1 MEEEGSLCPLSPAGS
16 TEEPSHEKVP
26 LSYLEMEEDGHPSV
40 SRQLSSGEPGPG
52 RTPAPHPAA
61 GSILISLP
69 STGSDV
75 SSPGGSNRDSLRLEE
90 SGPAY
95 SGPFCGRARV
105 HTDFTPSPYDK
116 DSLKLRVSHTTASPG
131 LGRVGVKGRTTVWA
145 PGGRVA
151 GDPPKGSLHPPPP
164 PSPLAQKGDIIS
176 IIEKPPVGTWT
187 GLLNSRVGSFKF
199 IYVDVIPEE
208 TAPARKSRGPSKSKR
223 LKPKTL
229 HELLERINLQVRCL
243 GGQRHPAQAQGA
255 SSRTTLPSAPQQPFP
270 IPHSRGSLQ
279 LTPEH
284 HWGGGRRGDTWGFS
298 R

>member
-1 MEEEGSLCPLSPAGS
+1 M
-16 TEEPSHEKVP
+16 
-26 LSYLEMEEDGHPSV
+26 
-40 SRQLSSGEPGPG
+40 
-52 RTPAPHPAA
+52 
-61 GSILISLP
+61 
-69 STGSDV
+69 
-75 SSPGGSNRDSLRLEE
+75 
-90 SGPAY
+90 
-95 SGPFCGRARV
+95 
-105 HTDFTPSPYDK
+105 
-116 DSLKLRVSHTTASPG
+116 
-131 LGRVGVKGRTTVWA
+131 
-145 PGGRVA
+145 
-151 GDPPKGSLHPPPP
+151 
-164 PSPLAQKGDIIS
+164 AQKGDIIS

-243 GGQRHPAQAQGA
+243 GRQRHPAQAQGA

-284 HWGGGRRGDTWGFS
+284 HWGGGRGDTWGFS
-298 R
+298 G